1 MRYYS
6 DKLHKMFDSFEECE
20 KAETSYDEEKA
31 NRAAAETAAKEH
43 LDDLYEMYTTTNQ
56 AVKIAQ
62 GELSEAIKDLSK
74 ALNAFTKKYGY
85 TPEKYR
91 SFQLMSFLF

>member
-1 MRYYS
+1 MRFYS
-6 DKLHKMFDSFEECE
+6 DKLRKMFDTLEECE

-31 NRAAAETAAKEH
+31 NRAAAETAAKEQ
-43 LDDLYEMYTTTNQ
+43 LDELYEMYSATNQ

-62 GELSEAIKDLSK
+62 GELTDSIKELQK
-74 ALNAFTKKYGY
+74 ALTAFTKKYGY